1 LAGPSTRE
9 ANPRGNAP
17 AGTSGVDTSVP
28 TIVVLLL
35 LGLTLR
41 LIIAYVLLPGSG
53 FPTDLASFQG
63 WSGQLVAQTPL
74 GFYDKAG
81 FLDYPPV
88 YLLFLWVLGL
98 VFAPFGGVG
107 ESIKLIPIVTDLALA
122 FVVWRMAQELG
133 ASRWRALIAAT
144 IVLINPIT
152 WFNSAIWGQADVVG
166 SVFMLL
172 GLWALLRD
180 RRELAAVFA
189 VVAALTKI
197 QLGILGIL
205 VGFVILRRS
214 LAPREGP
221 ADPQR
226 VLTSIAS
233 GLGSAA
239 LICLP
244 FTGLDFIGLAGRLA
258 TVQGLLTLAVG
269 AIAGLGVYLWVRRS
283 EVVSSAY
290 RELAAA
296 AAGVITVV
304 GFSAMV
310 FGSIVSH
317 IVNTFG
323 EYPWLTLNA
332 YNPWALVADESG
344 SGMDRNLGW
353 IHDAQVFEEGV
364 AQQYFNIGPFAS
376 DLIAKL
382 AVVVVVLAAVATV
395 AWLWARRMD
404 LPYQD
409 VGLAASVEQAD
420 PVETGEPVQPAPE
433 LPKPALSA
441 PSELRAL
448 AVGCV
453 VVAGAIAFL
462 LAGQTIGGLPAA
474 IVGDGLLLATLVGV
488 SAWAAWRD
496 DRL

>member
-1 LAGPSTRE
+1 MAGPSTRE

-53 FPTDLASFQG
+53 FPTDLSSFQG

-189 VVAALTKI
+189 VVTDAD
-197 QLGILGIL
+197 
-205 VGFVILRRS
+205 GFVDSSDRLLDGYGDGDRPDLHLLDRVYRDRALGPLHGAQARRGS
-214 LAPREGP
+214 QAPPRP
-221 ADPQR
+221 AGLR
-226 VLTSIAS
+226 VL
-233 GLGSAA
+233 
-239 LICLP
+239 
-244 FTGLDFIGLAGRLA
+244 R
-258 TVQGLLTLAVG
+258 
-269 AIAGLGVYLWVRRS
+269 
-283 EVVSSAY
+283 
-290 RELAAA
+290 
-296 AAGVITVV
+296 
-304 GFSAMV
+304 
-310 FGSIVSH
+310 
-317 IVNTFG
+317 
-323 EYPWLTLNA
+323 
-332 YNPWALVADESG
+332 
-344 SGMDRNLGW
+344 
-353 IHDAQVFEEGV
+353 QV
-364 AQQYFNIGPFAS
+364 
-376 DLIAKL
+376 
-382 AVVVVVLAAVATV
+382 
-395 AWLWARRMD
+395 
-404 LPYQD
+404 
-409 VGLAASVEQAD
+409 
-420 PVETGEPVQPAPE
+420 
-433 LPKPALSA
+433 
-441 PSELRAL
+441 
-448 AVGCV
+448 
-453 VVAGAIAFL
+453 
-462 LAGQTIGGLPAA
+462 LPAA
-474 IVGDGLLLATLVGV
+474 GQACAGLV
-488 SAWAAWRD
+488 AANRITGIPS
-496 DRL
+496 